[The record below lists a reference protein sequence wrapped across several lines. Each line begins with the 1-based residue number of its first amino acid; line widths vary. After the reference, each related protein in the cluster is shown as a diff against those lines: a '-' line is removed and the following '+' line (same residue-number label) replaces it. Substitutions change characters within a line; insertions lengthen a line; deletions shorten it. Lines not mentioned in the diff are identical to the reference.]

1 MPNIVTSFYERMGL
15 NAYVQGDY
23 AKAEAWFR
31 KLESREPDSLRVL
44 RNLGVILL
52 ARGDAE
58 GAEAYLLREE
68 RAYGPSFHRHAAL
81 ADLAYARGRRE
92 EAARRYSAALAEPEA
107 GGAPTAALIEARA
120 RICRDEKAFSRSRDS
135 LSRFAEGEEA
145 RGGGDLARAVSLF
158 DEAAALDPTAWP
170 ALNNAGTLLLN
181 DLGDPDG
188 AKARFERALA
198 LSRAPQV
205 ARNLELAEGALE
217 RERYRSLKAA
227 AAEEAGKGGRGAAGA
242 GKGGKDGKGGKPA
255 RAGGEGR

>member
-58 GAEAYLLREE
+58 GAESYLLREE

-81 ADLAYARGRRE
+81 ADLAYARGRRK
-92 EAARRYSAALAEPEA
+92 EAERRYAAALAEPEA
-107 GGAPTAALIEARA
+107 RAAPTQALIEARA
-120 RICRDEKAFSRSRDS
+120 GICRDEKAFAKSRDS
-135 LSRFAEGEEA
+135 LARFAEGEEA
-145 RGGGDLARAVSLF
+145 RGSGDLARAVALF

-181 DLGDPDG
+181 DLGDPEG
-188 AKARFERALA
+188 AKARFERALG

-217 RERYRSLKAA
+217 RERYLTLKAA
-227 AAEEAGKGGRGAAGA
+227 AAAGA
-242 GKGGKDGKGGKPA
+242 GKSGAPGKRGRFGMAG
-255 RAGGEGR
+255 RAGKEID